1 MVTPSTRS
9 RRKYEL
15 VKEGLVAGIASGR
28 FAAKE
33 RLPTVQALAEQ
44 YDVSVAPVV
53 QAITSLCNDGL
64 ITKIAGQQGVF
75 VADRPETP
83 DVLDVSTR
91 RQRTALLFG
100 GLAHHR
106 RHGGRMLDTLLV
118 AGRETA

>member
-53 QAITSLCNDGL
+53 QAITACATTG
-64 ITKIAGQQGVF
+64 
-75 VADRPETP
+75 
-83 DVLDVSTR
+83 
-91 RQRTALLFG
+91 
-100 GLAHHR
+100 
-106 RHGGRMLDTLLV
+106 
-118 AGRETA
+118 